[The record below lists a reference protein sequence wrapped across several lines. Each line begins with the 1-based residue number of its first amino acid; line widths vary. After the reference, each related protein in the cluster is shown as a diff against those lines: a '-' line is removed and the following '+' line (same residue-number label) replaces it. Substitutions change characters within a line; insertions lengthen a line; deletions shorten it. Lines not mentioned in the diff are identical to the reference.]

1 MTDMRA
7 EAAFKADRPQGV
19 PQGGS
24 VCRDAAAESDQA
36 AGFSAVLAGLDG
48 LAGMADF
55 KTGSAQAEAVSQEV
69 AAESDQ
75 DLDFAMVPAGRDG
88 AAADLAV
95 GAGLAPKE
103 GLEVDRELGKGWV
116 QGFPAGRAAWK
127 STVTEWAADA
137 ALAAVDAVAGL
148 AQAPWMDLVTQTAQL
163 DRKADADLRQG
174 VAGDFLSGRGNAS
187 LLAQRQ
193 MQAAGSH
200 AAFMAP
206 GAGAQ
211 QAPAARA
218 TDVDGSAVAQADA
231 LAAADDGTST
241 PSTGEDLSLPEAA
254 TQRLPSGSPQT
265 QSALR
270 AEHAGTLQQA
280 GSAAGIAL
288 HGMTTVQAEAFGEL
302 RELWRQSRQLGAEA
316 GQAAAT
322 GVEGVQGGHGI
333 AAALGGAQA
342 GAQGQPFSA
351 AGQPQP
357 DGAGQPSTQR
367 EQEVSEQVAF
377 WVHQKSQSAALSVE
391 HEGKPI
397 QIQVQLDG
405 QQAHIRF
412 AADDAAAREWLSRGE
427 QQLRELLQAQG
438 LQLAQVSV
446 GGGLAGDAQAGDGN
460 ATPQER
466 GARAGARLARVQVA
480 AALPQEQARRGT
492 AGATGVDLF
501 V

>member
-7 EAAFKADRPQGV
+7 EAAFKAGRPQGV
-19 PQGGS
+19 PQGGA
-24 VCRDAAAESDQA
+24 VFRDAAAEPGQA

-48 LAGMADF
+48 LAGMADL
-55 KTGSAQAEAVSQEV
+55 KAGNPQAGLVSQEA
-69 AAESDQ
+69 AAEPDQ
-75 DLDFAMVPAGRDG
+75 DLDLAADSAGLDG

-95 GAGLAPKE
+95 GVGLAPKE
-103 GLEVDRELGKGWV
+103 ALETDREQGKGWV
-116 QGFPAGRAAWK
+116 QGFPAGRGTWK
-127 STVTEWAADA
+127 STVTERAADA

-193 MQAAGSH
+193 MLAASSH

-206 GAGAQ
+206 GVGAQ

-218 TDVDGSAVAQADA
+218 TDADGSAVAQADT
-231 LAAADDGTST
+231 LAAADEGASVPDA
-241 PSTGEDLSLPEAA
+241 GEDAFLPESV
-254 TQRLPSGSPQT
+254 TQRLPSGSSQAL
-265 QSALR
+265 SALR
-270 AEHAGTLQQA
+270 AEHAGPLQQA
-280 GSAAGIAL
+280 GSAAGLAL
-288 HGMTTVQAEAFGEL
+288 HGMTAVQAEAFGEL
-302 RELWRQSRQLGAEA
+302 RELWRQSRQLGAET
-316 GQAAAT
+316 GQAAAM

-351 AGQPQP
+351 AGQPQS
-357 DGAGQPSTQR
+357 DATGQPATQR

-377 WVHQKSQSAALSVE
+377 WVHQKNQSAALSVE

-397 QIQVQLDG
+397 QVQVQLDG
-405 QQAHIRF
+405 QQAHVRF

-460 ATPQER
+460 AAPQR
-466 GARAGARLARVQVA
+466 GARAGARMARVQVA
-480 AALPQEQARRGT
+480 AELPQEQARRGA